1 VVRFEW
7 DEEKGEYRRS
17 FEEGGT
23 GDDAHLLA
31 LEPEA
36 DFLAF
41 LPAGAVEVD
50 EPRGTSTPP
59 PSAAP
64 SRRAATYAS
73 CRAPWAMSP
82 T

>member
-1 VVRFEW
+1 MVRFEW

-50 EPRGTSTPP
+50 AAWDVD
-59 PSAAP
+59 PSALGRAFAP
-64 SRRAATYAS
+64 GGDLRLLPSS
-73 CRAPWAMSP
+73 LGVSP